1 MTKKNLIIVIIL
13 LSIIDLMAAAWYMSR
28 RIEAGQSSDLFAQR
42 DSSEVVVEADTVVT
56 TFQEDLFDEVQ
67 HNTYYFKSNSPAISG
82 DNSSY
87 YTSIKHV
94 KVRWPLKVNGNS
106 ELDELNKELITK
118 AFGNTQSQMK
128 DARYVFLNTPAF
140 NKPIGDDYKKL
151 SSAPTIVP
159 VYGNVTQVL
168 VYPYMTSNRLLV
180 MEIDKIEYNGSTH
193 SEDNVYVHYDRQLQR
208 LLSRLDILPADRDKE
223 NKLVRVIND
232 KIDDLNKN
240 RADGNKLQHA
250 INVPSEVCC
259 SKDGI
264 IFQYKQGSL
273 ASTPVEVKIGYD
285 KLENFL
291 TADFLQ
297 LVQNNDDYKLFND
310 GIKAEPINATVGQ
323 PSATRATSVTDK
335 KSHYG
340 KSKSSHYGKSK
351 SSYRKSKSSYRKRG
365 YVKPRYKSRRR
376 YSGARHRSG
385 YHSRAARRR

>member
-208 LLSRLDILPADRDKE
+208 VMSRLDILPADRDKE

-340 KSKSSHYGKSK
+340 KSKSSHY
-351 SSYRKSKSSYRKRG
+351 RKSKSSYRKRG